1 VTFGTF
7 AIISLIYCVIGV
19 RVLYQVVRA
28 WPSLWDR
35 TFTASDRALIGQ
47 ASFFLLVPI
56 SVALHELGHAVA
68 VWSLGGSVT
77 GFGFYV
83 FAGYVSYDAA
93 FTATQQIVV
102 AAAGTAVNIVL
113 CGAAVAVALLRRP
126 PFRPPINELLIQF
139 ALISGVNALIVYPLL
154 DFSSGLNGDF
164 RQMYSFDDPAA
175 STVVLIVHAA
185 AIAFG
190 VWAFR
195 SPTFRG
201 RVNRATARPPKA
213 ASDNRTTT
221 QRQPVNLQF
230 AQPPSPFPE
239 QSLLGRTA
247 ARFREASE
255 RLTAGWPVP
264 LQSGVIPLTTRSGAP
279 PSGVALLLRW
289 QSPNDQS
296 RRQLMVQSL
305 DGTGLRVIG
314 QAGEQA
320 PGASSA
326 RTSYLIDQPALDPDD
341 DLVMKLRLAMEEVES
356 WRPVA
361 SG

>member
-1 VTFGTF
+1 MTFGTF

-28 WPSLWDR
+28 WSSLWDR
-35 TFTASDRALIGQ
+35 TFTANDRMLIGQ

-68 VWSLGGSVT
+68 VWSFGGTVT
-77 GFGFYV
+77 DFGFYV
-83 FAGYVSYDAA
+83 FAGFVGYREPFS
-93 FTATQQIVV
+93 ATQVIVV

-113 CGAAVAVALLRRP
+113 CAGAVAAALLKRP
-126 PFRPPINELLIQF
+126 PFRAPINELLIQF

-154 DFSSGLNGDF
+154 DFSSGLDGDF
-164 RQMYSFDDPAA
+164 RQMYSFDAPVV
-175 STVVLIVHAA
+175 STVILIIHVS

-190 VWAFR
+190 IWAFR
-195 SPTFRG
+195 SRSFRA
-201 RVNRATARPPKA
+201 RVNRATGRPPQSTGGNRSA
-213 ASDNRTTT
+213 AQTR
-221 QRQPVNLQF
+221 PVDLQF
-230 AQPPSPFPE
+230 AQPPSPFPA
-239 QSLLGRTA
+239 QSLLGRTS
-247 ARFREASE
+247 ARFRDAGE
-255 RLTAGWPVP
+255 RLVAGWPVP
-264 LQSGVIPLTTRSGAP
+264 LQSGVIPLTSRAGAP

-289 QSPNDQS
+289 QSPNDQR

-320 PGASSA
+320 PGTSSP
-326 RTSYLIDQPALDPDD
+326 RTSYLIDQPSMGEED
-341 DLVMKLRLAMEEVES
+341 DLVMQLRLAMEEVES

-361 SG
+361 NG